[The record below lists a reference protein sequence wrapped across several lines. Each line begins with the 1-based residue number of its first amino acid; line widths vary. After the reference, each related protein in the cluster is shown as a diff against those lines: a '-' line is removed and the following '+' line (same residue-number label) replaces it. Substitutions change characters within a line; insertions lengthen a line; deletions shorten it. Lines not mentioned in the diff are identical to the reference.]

1 MTVSPAFWLFL
12 RRAARGLAALAAL
25 AVLGFACAAALMFF
39 WVLPGIADHRDT
51 VASLMSRALGQ
62 RVTLDAVSGT
72 WQQAR
77 PEFRLHGVRLYDQQG
92 RQALHLPEIEA
103 AFAWRSLLLLEPRF
117 NRIELRGLSLEV
129 RRAPDGHWYVGGIP
143 VNPANPDSGFSSWL
157 LRQGR
162 VHVNQATVTWL
173 DEVRDA
179 PPLVLTAVDFTLTN
193 TLRAH
198 RLQLGAA
205 PPAALAQPLAIDARL
220 SARNVD
226 DFNTWSGHVDTRVA
240 GVSFPR
246 LAAWLEL
253 PYQPRQGWGAL
264 NVRFDLARGS
274 LTRVSAGLDLR
285 AVETVLGENL
295 PALRLARVR
304 GHARWQ
310 RDSNGQRVVFENLRV
325 ARPGAALGAP
335 FDIGLAWHA
344 GSHEIT
350 AQALDL
356 GGWESLLPSLPMDA
370 ALRTRLQALQP
381 QGRLDRLRFQWTG
394 AEPGLDNF
402 SIATRFTGLGLAAID
417 PRPGVFNL
425 SGKIE
430 GDAQAGA
437 FEIDSR
443 QLVVKLPA
451 LFREPLVG
459 LAGLHARGSW
469 KKSTRGKLLTL
480 DNAVFANGDAA
491 GVASGRYELIA
502 GQPGVIDL
510 SARLTRAEGT
520 AVARY
525 LPKTIGDPTVDWVKR
540 AVIAGHSDDVKLS
553 LRGDLKQFPFAQ
565 GNGVFRVD
573 AQIKDGVIDYVAGWP
588 RIEGIQAQMVFQGKT
603 MEVRSSQAQIYGV
616 TLSPVQVAIPDLL
629 HHEELLNIDG
639 EANGPIQDFIQ
650 FANFSPVA
658 ERLRGFTDALD
669 GSGPMRLALKLQ
681 VPLRH
686 NDSTTLAGRLSFLGD
701 AVIPSGLPRLDQ
713 VRGEIDFSQDSLT
726 AKNITAQFLG
736 GPLRIDAATR
746 AGQVQILTQGRVAA
760 AGLTPWLGTEWGKRL
775 SGQTAWRGQVDL
787 EPAGT
792 RVRIDSDLVGLAS
805 SLPAPLTKAGA
816 RPLSLI
822 VTSQPQGDGQQHEV
836 RLGNTVGAV
845 WTSTAA
851 GRFGRGEIRFGG
863 QPVMPA
869 EPGLRLAGSGR
880 GLDISGWM
888 ALLPDNHD
896 DEEAVTL
903 SSIDLGF
910 DAFDVMGRRFQGVRL
925 QGRTR
930 NGLLRTRV
938 SGHQL
943 SGVLTYRPA
952 GGYDSSGT
960 SAASG
965 PESVRQQPARVSA
978 QFRQLTIPDAAPVT
992 GVADAANIKASEFP
1006 VLDMTVE
1013 DFRLQARALGR
1024 LEVVARGA
1032 PQGLIIDSL
1041 QLTHADS
1048 VFSMSGVWRDSGI
1061 SETRADLS
1069 LNVLDAGKFLARYGY
1084 ADMLRRGNAEV
1095 HGSATWEGSPADF
1108 SFATLAGQLDFK
1120 ARNGQFLK
1128 VDPGAA
1134 KLLGVLSL
1142 QSLPRRLNFDFRDI
1156 FNEGF
1161 AFDDISAILR
1171 IARGVVYSDD
1181 FKMRGPSAKVNMS
1194 GLADL
1199 NRESVQLRVKVIP
1212 KVSEGVAVA
1221 GALLGGPLA
1230 GVGAFAAQK
1239 LLRDPFEEAMSQ
1251 EYIVSGPWQAPDVKR
1266 LARDKVRTEPQAT
1279 EP

>member
-1 MTVSPAFWLFL
+1 MTIPPVLSLLL
-12 RRAARGLAALAAL
+12 RRAAGGLAALAAL

-39 WVLPGIADHRDT
+39 WVLPNIADHRDT
-51 VASLMSRALGQ
+51 VANLMSRALGQ
-62 RVTLDAVSGT
+62 RVTLDAVSGA

-77 PEFRLHGVRLYDQQG
+77 PEFRLQGVRLYDRQG
-92 RQALHLPEIEA
+92 RQALHLPKIEA

-117 NRIELRGLSLEV
+117 NRIELQGLSLEV
-129 RRAPDGHWYVGGIP
+129 RRALDGHWYVGGIP

-162 VHVNQATVTWL
+162 VHVSQATLTWL

-179 PPLVLTAVDFTLTN
+179 PPLVLSAVDFTLTN
-193 TLRAH
+193 VRRVH
-198 RLQLGAA
+198 RLEFAAA
-205 PPAALAQPLAIDARL
+205 PPVSLAQPLAIDARL
-220 SARNVD
+220 SARDVD
-226 DFNTWSGHVDTRVA
+226 DLKTWSGHVETRVA

-253 PYQPRQGWGAL
+253 PYQPRQGSGAL
-264 NVRFDLARGS
+264 NVRFDVTRGA
-274 LTRVSAGLDLR
+274 LTGVSAGLDLR
-285 AVETVLGENL
+285 AVETVLGEDL

-304 GHARWQ
+304 GQARWQ
-310 RDSNGQRVVFENLRV
+310 RDTNGQQVAFENLRV
-325 ARPGAALGAP
+325 ARSGAALGAP
-335 FDIGLAWHA
+335 FNTGLTWNA
-344 GSHEIT
+344 GSREIT
-350 AQALDL
+350 VQALDL

-370 ALRTRLQALQP
+370 ALRARLQALQP
-381 QGRLDRLRFQWTG
+381 QGRLDSLRFRWTG

-402 SIATRFTGLGLAAID
+402 SVATRFTGLGLAAID
-417 PRPGVFNL
+417 HRPGVSNL
-425 SGKIE
+425 SGRIE
-430 GDAQAGA
+430 GDARAGR

-459 LAGLHARGSW
+459 LASLHARGSW
-469 KKSTRGKLLTL
+469 EKSERGHLLTL
-480 DNAVFANGDAA
+480 DDAAFANGDAA
-491 GVASGRYELIA
+491 GTGKGRYELIA

-510 SARLTRAEGT
+510 SAHLTRGQGT

-525 LPKTIGDPTVDWVKR
+525 LPKIIGDHTVDWVKR
-540 AVIAGHSDDVKLS
+540 AVIAGHSDDVQLS
-553 LRGDLKQFPFAQ
+553 LRGDLARFPFVQ
-565 GNGVFRVD
+565 GDGLFRVD

-588 RIEGIQAQMVFQGKT
+588 RIEGIRARMVFEGKT
-603 MEVRSSQAQIYGV
+603 MDIRSDQARIYGV
-616 TLSPVQVAIPDLL
+616 TLAPVRVTIPDLL

-639 EANGPIQDFIQ
+639 EANGPIQDFIR
-650 FANFSPVA
+650 FANSSPVG

-686 NDSTTLAGRLSFLGD
+686 NDDTTLVGRLSFLGD
-701 AVIPSGLPRLDQ
+701 SVVPSGLQRLDQ
-713 VRGEIDFSQDSLT
+713 VRGDIDFNHDSLT

-746 AGQVQILTQGRVAA
+746 AGQVQILAQGRATA
-760 AGLTPWLGTEWGKRL
+760 AGMTPALGTAWGKRL
-775 SGQTAWRGQVDL
+775 SGLATWRGQVDL
-787 EPAGT
+787 EPGGT

-805 SLPAPLTKAGA
+805 SLPAPLAKAGA
-816 RPLSLI
+816 RPLPLI
-822 VTSQPQGDGQQHEV
+822 MTSQPQGDGQLHQI

-888 ALLPDNHD
+888 SLLPDD
-896 DEEAVTL
+896 DSDVVSL

-910 DAFDVMGRRFQGVRL
+910 DVFDVMGRRFQNVRL
-925 QGRTR
+925 QGRSR
-930 NGLLRTRV
+930 NGLLRTQV
-938 SGHQL
+938 SGHEL

-952 GGYDSSGT
+952 GAYDSTGALAT
-960 SAASG
+960 D
-965 PESVRQQPARVSA
+965 ESESLRQQPARVSA
-978 QFRQLTIPDAAPVT
+978 QFRQLTIPDAAPAT
-992 GVADAANIKASEFP
+992 GVADAPNMKASEFP
-1006 VLDMTVE
+1006 VFDMTVE
-1013 DFRLQARALGR
+1013 DFRLQTRALGR

-1041 QLTHADS
+1041 QLIHADS
-1048 VFSMSGVWRDSGI
+1048 VFSMSGVWRDRGI
-1061 SETRADLS
+1061 SETRAELS
-1069 LNVLDAGKFLARYGY
+1069 LKVLDSGKFLARFGY
-1084 ADMLRRGNAEV
+1084 PDMLKRGSAEI
-1095 HGSATWEGSPADF
+1095 HGSATWERSPADF

-1128 VDPGAA
+1128 IDTGAA

-1142 QSLPRRLNFDFRDI
+1142 QALPRRLNFDFRDI
-1156 FNEGF
+1156 FNEGY

-1212 KVSEGVAVA
+1212 KMSEGVAVA

-1230 GVGAFAAQK
+1230 GVGALAAQK
-1239 LLRDPFEEAMSQ
+1239 LLRDPVEEVISQ
-1251 EYIVSGPWQAPDVKR
+1251 EYMVTGPWQAPDVKR
-1266 LARDKVRTEPQAT
+1266 LTRDKIKAESQAT